1 VTAERDS
8 LDAIEPSITRL
19 VQEAPARD
27 PETLRALQA
36 ALSRVGSPLALSI
49 ARILEYVADDLV
61 DPGVALPALAEACA
75 TLVGGVRG
83 TLDDRVLAAAR
94 YQIETLEPM
103 PDRPAL
109 HLAPDVPV
117 VDLIRGPR
125 RRT

>member
-1 VTAERDS
+1 MTVAAIDV
-8 LDAIEPSITRL
+8 IEPAITRL

-36 ALSRVGSPLALSI
+36 ALAGVGSPLARSI

-75 TLVGGVRG
+75 TLVAGARG
-83 TLDDRVLAAAR
+83 QLAPTVLDAAR
-94 YQIETLEPM
+94 YQIDTLEPV
-103 PDRPAL
+103 PDRPRIGT
-109 HLAPDVPV
+109 PDVPASE
-117 VDLIRGPR
+117 LIRGPR